1 MKTVIV
7 SCRTIEDEVMAA
19 HAKAGVDY
27 PVEWLESGL
36 HNQPPILLARLQ
48 ETLDALDCERVLLAM
63 GFCGN
68 SYKGLKLGGYELIVP
83 RVDDCISLLLGGV
96 DRRME
101 VSREL
106 AAYFFTEGWMRGERN
121 IWEEYKYTVEQYG
134 EEMAETV
141 MEMMYSH
148 YRTLALLDTGVGD
161 VDALCEKVEPLAEAL
176 HLERKKVSATLD
188 YFTDLF
194 LGPWDDPTRF
204 VRFAPGSTV
213 QESDLTLPGGLK
225 ASLQ

>member
-7 SCRTIEDEVMAA
+7 SCRTVEDEVNAA
-19 HAKAGVDY
+19 IKQSGVDY

-36 HNQPPILLARLQ
+36 HNQPNILLERLQ
-48 ETLDALDCERVLLAM
+48 ELLDSLEAERVLLAM

-68 SYKGLKLGGYELIVP
+68 SLKGLKLGAYELIVP

-96 DRRME
+96 DRRIA
-101 VSREL
+101 VTREY

-148 YRTLALLDTGVGD
+148 YRTLALLDTGAGD
-161 VDALCEKVEPLAEAL
+161 VEKLSEQVKPLAEAL
-176 HLERKKVSATLD
+176 HLERKTIPATLD
-188 YFTDLF
+188 YCTRLF
-194 LGPWDDPTRF
+194 LGPWDEESF
-204 VRFAPGSTV
+204 VRFAPFTV
-213 QESDLTLPGGLK
+213 VEERQLTLPGGVK